1 MLAQINYRMLEFEVP
16 TIMLDDR
23 PILVL
28 KVHHIRRLF
37 LQRYQ
42 LHLSLVVVDLFVDV
56 VGLHLVELLES
67 LGQR

>member
-1 MLAQINYRMLEFEVP
+1 MLAQINYRMLEFEVT

-23 PILVL
+23 PIFVL

-42 LHLSLVVVDLFVDV
+42 LCLSLVVVDLFVDV

-67 LGQR
+67 LG